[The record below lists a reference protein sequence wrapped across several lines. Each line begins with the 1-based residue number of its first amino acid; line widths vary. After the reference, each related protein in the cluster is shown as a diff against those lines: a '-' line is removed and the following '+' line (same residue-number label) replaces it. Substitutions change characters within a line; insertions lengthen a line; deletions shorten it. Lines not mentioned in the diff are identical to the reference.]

1 MYVLQSVTKALAL
14 CDAYKA
20 TCHGVRYGACC
31 ARSRECSSK
40 GGGGYGG
47 CSRRGFRGSSRG
59 PEVTRECVMRIVV
72 GVGVLS

>member
-31 ARSRECSSK
+31 ARSRECSGK
-40 GGGGYGG
+40 GGGDTGG
-47 CSRRGFRGSSRG
+47 AAGGGSGGAAGGLR
-59 PEVTRECVMRIVV
+59 
-72 GVGVLS
+72 